1 MGAAI
6 AAAGD
11 DMVPADR
18 KLYAL
23 RDVTGTVAS
32 VPLIAS
38 SIMSKKIAEGTS
50 ALVLDVKVG
59 SGAFL
64 PDLDEAR
71 ELAVTMVGL
80 GEADG
85 VRTAA
90 LLTDMEVPLGHT
102 AGNALEVAESVE
114 VLAGGGPP
122 DVVELT
128 LALARTML
136 ELVGL
141 DGVDPSDAL
150 ADGRAMD
157 VWRRMVSAQGGD
169 PDAPL
174 PRAPHVEQV
183 TAATAGVVQTLDARR
198 VGEAAWLLG
207 AGRARK
213 EDPVSAVAGVRWLA
227 RPGDRVQR
235 GDVLFELHTED
246 PDRVHGARVAL
257 EGALTVGD
265 APPPVRPLVIDR
277 IG

>member
-1 MGAAI
+1 
-6 AAAGD
+6 
-11 DMVPADR
+11 
-18 KLYAL
+18 
-23 RDVTGTVAS
+23 
-32 VPLIAS
+32 
-38 SIMSKKIAEGTS
+38 
-50 ALVLDVKVG
+50 
-59 SGAFL
+59 
-64 PDLDEAR
+64 
-71 ELAVTMVGL
+71 
-80 GEADG
+80 
-85 VRTAA
+85 
-90 LLTDMEVPLGHT
+90 MEVPLGHT

-128 LALARTML
+128 P
-136 ELVGL
+136 GP
-141 DGVDPSDAL
+141 GPHDA
-150 ADGRAMD
+150 ASWWAWTGSTRPTCWPTAGP
-157 VWRRMVSAQGGD
+157 WTCGGGWSR
-169 PDAPL
+169 
-174 PRAPHVEQV
+174 PRAETP
-183 TAATAGVVQTLDARR
+183 TPRSPGPRTSSRSRPRRPASCRPSTPAGWARR
-198 VGEAAWLLG
+198 PGCWG